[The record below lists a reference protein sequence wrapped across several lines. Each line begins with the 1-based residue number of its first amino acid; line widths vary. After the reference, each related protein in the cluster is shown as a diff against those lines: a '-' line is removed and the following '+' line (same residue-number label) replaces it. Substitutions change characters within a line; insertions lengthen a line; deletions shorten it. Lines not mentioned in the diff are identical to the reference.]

1 MLIKGLFGRYERWNP
16 VHPTIGAFW
25 GVGIGIG
32 CGVGWGPGFGHEV
45 VGYVGAGCG
54 AGFNVGITFLGVGIG
69 LPANY
74 LSRAP
79 HSALVVAKKG
89 SLEESLT
96 GSRSAMEDGWDTNSS
111 DISGTEQSRGASFS
125 GFKVDSL
132 KENLRD
138 LPDVRSVLASHTK
151 HVTDCLH
158 RVSAGLIPLDKGT

>member
-1 MLIKGLFGRYERWNP
+1 MVVEVEMIIKGLFRRYERRNP
-16 VHPTIGAFW
+16 VNPTIGAFW

-54 AGFNVGITFLGVGIG
+54 AGFNVGITFLGVGLG

-74 LSRAP
+74 LFRAP
-79 HSALVVAKKG
+79 HSELSVEKKG
-89 SLEESLT
+89 SSLT
-96 GSRSAMEDGWDTNSS
+96 GSRSTMEDDRTG
-111 DISGTEQSRGASFS
+111 ISGTQQSQGASFS

-132 KENLRD
+132 KNFRD
-138 LPDVRSVLASHTK
+138 LPDVRSMFASYSK

-158 RVSAGLIPLDKGT
+158 RVTGRLNPSG

>member
-1 MLIKGLFGRYERWNP
+1 MIIKGLFRRHERWNP

-25 GVGIGIG
+25 GIGIGIG

-74 LSRAP
+74 LFRAP
-79 HSALVVAKKG
+79 PSG
-89 SLEESLT
+89 SK
-96 GSRSAMEDGWDTNSS
+96 
-111 DISGTEQSRGASFS
+111 I
-125 GFKVDSL
+125 DSL
-132 KENLRD
+132 KNIRD
-138 LPDVRSVLASHTK
+138 LPDVRSMLASHTK

-158 RVSAGLIPLDKGT
+158 RVSGGLFPSE